1 MAWHT
6 KKSWTFRDLV
16 TVISAALN
24 KSFVCSK
31 YTFSVSQFLLYW
43 MWIICCIYKD
53 FVWKL
58 KAFLPSFCHSCTCE
72 MFPGWGHL
80 ITWKDP
86 TMGHLKGIL
95 ARKGVIW
102 TAIVKKVKCLG
113 GVAGG
118 DDVEASIW
126 PIHNGMGY
134 IFLLVEMLQVSLIF
148 VSFSLT
154 LFMFPKPVYKT
165 SKPQHI
171 YWQNGRCWYI
181 RCF

>member
-1 MAWHT
+1 MFLSFYYIECELFAVFIKILFENWRHFCRP
-6 KKSWTFRDLV
+6 S
-16 TVISAALN
+16 VIHAPV
-24 KSFVCSK
+24 KCSR
-31 YTFSVSQFLLYW
+31 
-43 MWIICCIYKD
+43 
-53 FVWKL
+53 
-58 KAFLPSFCHSCTCE
+58 
-72 MFPGWGHL
+72 
-80 ITWKDP
+80 
-86 TMGHLKGIL
+86 GHLKCIL
-95 ARKGVIW
+95 AWKGVIW

-134 IFLLVEMLQVSLIF
+134 IFFLVEMLQVSLIF